1 MTPRTEAHNKRIGES
16 VRSKWSDPEY
26 RKRTSEAMR
35 KAAYDRIIASGGVPK
50 PPRVRRPRAPR
61 APGDPRG
68 RGGSRLEGVGI
79 SREAQ
84 RNLNRWA
91 KERKQAEVSIF
102 ASELFFLGDA
112 GRGARLFWDLCCLG
126 ID

>member
-1 MTPRTEAHNKRIGES
+1 MAPRTEAHNKRIGES

-26 RKRTSEAMR
+26 RKRTSEAMK

-50 PPRVRRPRAPR
+50 PPRVRRPRTPR
-61 APGDPRG
+61 APGDTG

-84 RNLNRWA
+84 RNLNKWA
-91 KERKQAEVSIF
+91 RQRKEAEV
-102 ASELFFLGDA
+102 
-112 GRGARLFWDLCCLG
+112 RM
-126 ID
+126 

>member
-1 MTPRTEAHNKRIGES
+1 MMPRTEAHNKRIGES
-16 VRSKWSDPEY
+16 VKSKWSDPEY

-35 KAAYDRIIASGGVPK
+35 KAAHDRIIASGGVPK
-50 PPRVRRPRAPR
+50 APRVRRPRVPR
-61 APGDPRG
+61 APGDPPRS

-91 KERKQAEVSIF
+91 KERKEAEVIL
-102 ASELFFLGDA
+102 LFF
-112 GRGARLFWDLCCLG
+112 FCLP
-126 ID
+126 IMM